1 MSFINLE
8 GLLCRDVCLVLL
20 LILFIRMTGAVTT
33 VVQLRREGECS
44 MSDWGGSHEEYDANK
59 VCATCT
65 SYSGGWCDYHRC
77 ETNSSSYCSDY
88 T

>member
-1 MSFINLE
+1 MPRCVSCSSFDPYYKD
-8 GLLCRDVCLVLL
+8 GWCSYHGRA
-20 LILFIRMTGAVTT
+20 TSPG
-33 VVQLRREGECS
+33 GECS

-65 SYSGGWCDYHRC
+65 SYSSGWCDYHRC